1 MSTLIRDFLDFLHH
15 AFDLLHFVRGV
26 LLGLLLVLVLCS
38 ALLAASEGLAFG
50 ETLYLSTITALTIGY
65 GDITPTTAIGRIVCV
80 VIGFVGVI
88 YVGIFVAVANR
99 ALAQGVEEKRL
110 RNNAPSHAE

>member
-1 MSTLIRDFLDFLHH
+1 MPTLIRDFLHFVHH
-15 AFDLLHFVRGV
+15 AFGHLHFVRGV

-38 ALLAASEGLAFG
+38 VLLAVVEGLAFG

-80 VIGFVGVI
+80 VIGCIGVI

-99 ALAQGVEEKRL
+99 ALAEGVEAKR
-110 RNNAPSHAE
+110 RREEGPSGE